1 MSSEPFS
8 RDRFKNNWEVFRGEL
23 QRKWT
28 DFTDDDFVDAQGD
41 YDKFLA
47 VVQRRYKDREEDV
60 VRWTNDWYSKQEQ
73 DDIVR
78 SRATESRN
86 QR

>member
-1 MSSEPFS
+1 MSNEGFS
-8 RDRFKNNWEVFRGEL
+8 RDRFKNNWNAFRGEL
-23 QRKWT
+23 QKKWT
-28 DFTDDDFVDAQGD
+28 DFSDDDFVDAQGD

-47 VVQRRYKDREEDV
+47 VVQKRYKDRQEDV

-73 DDIVR
+73 EEIV
-78 SRATESRN
+78 SSKATESRN